1 MRLQMIIRKRGT
13 HGYSLIE
20 TMAVL
25 AVLGIVL
32 GLLYAYS
39 NNGWRFFY
47 QSYSRGLSQVKAR
60 LAVKVLSDDL
70 IDANKRRIAIGRG
83 ISFGVP
89 FPDDVKDSSP
99 FIYFTKPV
107 FYDQTGDVIGYDYVL
122 YYYAK
127 PKQNP
132 DEIYSKKKDPRP
144 QYLILKSIK
153 FKNQSKIYTEDVDKQ
168 WPFLPPILEISKST
182 LPEDDEFIN
191 SLSQASSPSAASSGG
206 LNLALVSSSSSG
218 LSNPGNN
225 LFLDHFAQLKA
236 VSRNL
241 PVSGNFTATALTDP
255 FTNEQASFVFGQD
268 YKNDEIVKI
277 KVSIEEPPLFL
288 TLMSVMS
295 DFEIKITPRN

>member
-1 MRLQMIIRKRGT
+1 MNFKFKRGSN
-13 HGYSLIE
+13 GYSLIE

-25 AVLGIVL
+25 AVLGIVM

-39 NNGWRFFY
+39 NNGWRLFY

-70 IDANKRRIAIGRG
+70 IGANKRRITVGRG
-83 ISFGVP
+83 TSFGIP

-107 FYDQTGDVIGYDYVL
+107 FYEQTGDVTGYDYVL

-127 PKQNP
+127 PKQ
-132 DEIYSKKKDPRP
+132 DLEEIYSKKKDQRPR
-144 QYLILKSIK
+144 YLILKSIK
-153 FKNQSKIYTEDVDKQ
+153 FKSQSKTYTENAERE
-168 WPFLPPILEISKST
+168 WPFLPPILEIYKST

-191 SLSQASSPSAASSGG
+191 SLAQASSAS
-206 LNLALVSSSSSG
+206 VSSSSSG
-218 LSNPGNN
+218 DALLPSSSSSSGSAVQTNN

-241 PVSGNFTATALTDP
+241 PISGNFTAAALTDP
-255 FTNEQASFVFGQD
+255 FTNEQASFNFGQD
-268 YKNDEIVKI
+268 YKNDQIVKI

-288 TLMSVMS
+288 SLMSVMS
-295 DFEIKITPRN
+295 DFEVKITPRN